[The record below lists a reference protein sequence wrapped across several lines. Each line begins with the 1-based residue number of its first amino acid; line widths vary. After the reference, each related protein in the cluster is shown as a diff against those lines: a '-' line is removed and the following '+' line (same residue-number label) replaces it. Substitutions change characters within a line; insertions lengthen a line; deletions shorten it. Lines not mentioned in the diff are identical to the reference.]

1 MRKVVFITGGASGLG
16 KHLSLSF
23 ANEGYNLVVAYNNSK
38 DDAEKLKNIIN
49 DKYKV
54 DVLILKCDLANE
66 EMICECVDKAIKY
79 FKKIDILVNNAA
91 VEYNLEFS
99 DKTKEMFMHTLE
111 INLVGAFL
119 ISRKIAEEMYNN
131 KSGKIINISSNNT
144 FDKFDPTTLEYDAS
158 KAALISM
165 THNFAK
171 QYAPYINVNA
181 IAPGWI
187 MTDKILKLDESL
199 DNKFISFESKNIL
212 LNRFAT
218 MDDIANLVLFLAS
231 DKSSYINNEVIKID
245 GGTY

>member
-23 ANEGYNLVVAYNNSK
+23 ANEGYNLVVTYNNSK

-111 INLVGAFL
+111 INLVGTFL

-131 KSGKIINISSNNT
+131 KSGKIINISSNNA

>member
-23 ANEGYNLVVAYNNSK
+23 ANEGYNLVVTYNNSK

-66 EMICECVDKAIKY
+66 KMICECVDKAIKY
-79 FKKIDILVNNAA
+79 FKKIDILINNAA

-111 INLVGAFL
+111 INLVGTFL

-131 KSGKIINISSNNT
+131 KSGKIINISSNNA

-199 DNKFISFESKNIL
+199 DNKFISSESKNIL

>member
-23 ANEGYNLVVAYNNSK
+23 ANEGYNLVVTYNNSK

-66 EMICECVDKAIKY
+66 KMICECVDKAIKY

-111 INLVGAFL
+111 INLVGTFL

-131 KSGKIINISSNNT
+131 KSGKIINISSNNA

>member
-16 KHLSLSF
+16 EHLALSF
-23 ANEGYNLVVAYNNSK
+23 ANEGYNLVITYNNSK

-66 EMICECVDKAIKY
+66 KMICECVDKAIKY

-111 INLVGAFL
+111 INLVGTFL

-131 KSGKIINISSNNT
+131 KSGKIINISSNNA

>member
-111 INLVGAFL
+111 INLVGTFL

>member
-16 KHLSLSF
+16 EHLALSF
-23 ANEGYNLVVAYNNSK
+23 ANEGYNLVITYNNSK
-38 DDAEKLKNIIN
+38 NNADKLKNIIN

-54 DVLILKCDLANE
+54 DVLILKCDLASE
-66 EMICECVDKAIKY
+66 EMICECVDKAIKH
-79 FKKIDILVNNAA
+79 FKKIDVLVNNAA

-99 DKTKEMFMHTLE
+99 DKTKEVFMHTLE
-111 INLVGAFL
+111 INLVGTFL

-131 KSGKIINISSNNT
+131 KYGKIINISSNNA
-144 FDKFDPTTLEYDAS
+144 FDKFDPITLEYDAS
-158 KAALISM
+158 KIAIISM

-171 QYAPYINVNA
+171 QYAPFINVNA

-199 DNKFISFESKNIL
+199 DYKFISSESKNIL

-231 DKSSYINNEVIKID
+231 DKSSYINSEVIKID

>member
-23 ANEGYNLVVAYNNSK
+23 ANEGYNLVVTYNNSK
-38 DDAEKLKNIIN
+38 DDAEKLKDIIN

-111 INLVGAFL
+111 INLVGTFL

-131 KSGKIINISSNNT
+131 KSGKIINISSNNA

-171 QYAPYINVNA
+171 QYAPFINVNA

-199 DNKFISFESKNIL
+199 DYKFISSESKNVL

-231 DKSSYINNEVIKID
+231 DKSSYINSEVIKID

>member
-66 EMICECVDKAIKY
+66 KMICECVDKAIKY

-111 INLVGAFL
+111 INLVGTFL

>member
-23 ANEGYNLVVAYNNSK
+23 ANEGYNLVVTYNNSK

-66 EMICECVDKAIKY
+66 KMICECVDKAIKY

-111 INLVGAFL
+111 INLVGTFL

-131 KSGKIINISSNNT
+131 KSGKIINISSNNA

-199 DNKFISFESKNIL
+199 DNKFISSESKNIL

>member
-16 KHLSLSF
+16 EHLALSF
-23 ANEGYNLVVAYNNSK
+23 ANEGYNLVITYNNSK
-38 DDAEKLKNIIN
+38 NNADKLKNIIN

-111 INLVGAFL
+111 INLVGTFL

-131 KSGKIINISSNNT
+131 KSGKIINISSNNA

-199 DNKFISFESKNIL
+199 DNKFISSESKNIL

>member
-16 KHLSLSF
+16 EHLSLSF
-23 ANEGYNLVVAYNNSK
+23 ANEGYNLVVTYNNSK

-66 EMICECVDKAIKY
+66 KMICECVDKAIKY

-111 INLVGAFL
+111 INLVGTFL

-131 KSGKIINISSNNT
+131 KSGKIINISSNNA

-199 DNKFISFESKNIL
+199 DNKFISSESKNIL

>member
-111 INLVGAFL
+111 INLVGTFL

-131 KSGKIINISSNNT
+131 KSGKIINISSNNA

>member
-1 MRKVVFITGGASGLG
+1 
-16 KHLSLSF
+16 
-23 ANEGYNLVVAYNNSK
+23 
-38 DDAEKLKNIIN
+38 
-49 DKYKV
+49 
-54 DVLILKCDLANE
+54 
-66 EMICECVDKAIKY
+66 
-79 FKKIDILVNNAA
+79 
-91 VEYNLEFS
+91 
-99 DKTKEMFMHTLE
+99 
-111 INLVGAFL
+111 
-119 ISRKIAEEMYNN
+119 
-131 KSGKIINISSNNT
+131 
-144 FDKFDPTTLEYDAS
+144 
-158 KAALISM
+158 M

-199 DNKFISFESKNIL
+199 DNKFISSESKNIL

>member
-16 KHLSLSF
+16 EHLALSF
-23 ANEGYNLVVAYNNSK
+23 ANEGYNLVITYNNSK

-66 EMICECVDKAIKY
+66 KMICECVDKAIKY

-111 INLVGAFL
+111 INLVGTFL

-131 KSGKIINISSNNT
+131 KSGKIINISSNNA

-199 DNKFISFESKNIL
+199 DNKFISSESKNIL

>member
-66 EMICECVDKAIKY
+66 KMICECVDKAIKY

-111 INLVGAFL
+111 INLVGTFL

-131 KSGKIINISSNNT
+131 KSGKIINISSNNA

-199 DNKFISFESKNIL
+199 DNKFISSESKNIL

>member
-23 ANEGYNLVVAYNNSK
+23 ANEGYNLVVTYNNSK

-66 EMICECVDKAIKY
+66 KMICECVDKAIKY

-111 INLVGAFL
+111 INLVGTFL

-131 KSGKIINISSNNT
+131 KSGKIINISSNNA

-199 DNKFISFESKNIL
+199 DNKFISSESKNIL

-218 MDDIANLVLFLAS
+218 MDDMANLVLFLAS

>member
-23 ANEGYNLVVAYNNSK
+23 ANEGYNLVVTYNNSK

-66 EMICECVDKAIKY
+66 KMICECVDKAIKY

-111 INLVGAFL
+111 INLVGTFL

-131 KSGKIINISSNNT
+131 KSGKIINISSNNA

-171 QYAPYINVNA
+171 QYAPYINVNV

-199 DNKFISFESKNIL
+199 DNKFISSESKNIL

>member
-23 ANEGYNLVVAYNNSK
+23 ANEGYNLVVTYNNSK

-66 EMICECVDKAIKY
+66 KMICECVDKAIKY

-91 VEYNLEFS
+91 VEYNLEFN

-111 INLVGAFL
+111 INLVGTFL

>member
-23 ANEGYNLVVAYNNSK
+23 ANEGYNLVVTYNNSK

-111 INLVGAFL
+111 INLVGTFL

-131 KSGKIINISSNNT
+131 KSGKIINISSNNA

-199 DNKFISFESKNIL
+199 DNKFISSESKNIL

>member
-16 KHLSLSF
+16 EHLALSF
-23 ANEGYNLVVAYNNSK
+23 ANEGYNLVITYNNSK
-38 DDAEKLKNIIN
+38 NNADKLKNIIN

-111 INLVGAFL
+111 INLVGTFL

-131 KSGKIINISSNNT
+131 KSGKIINISSNNA

>member
-1 MRKVVFITGGASGLG
+1 MRKVVFITGGASRLG

-111 INLVGAFL
+111 INLVGTFL

-131 KSGKIINISSNNT
+131 KSGKIINISSNNA

>member
-66 EMICECVDKAIKY
+66 KMICECVDKAIKY

-111 INLVGAFL
+111 INLVGTFL

-131 KSGKIINISSNNT
+131 KSGKIINISSNNA

>member
-1 MRKVVFITGGASGLG
+1 M
-16 KHLSLSF
+16 
-23 ANEGYNLVVAYNNSK
+23 
-38 DDAEKLKNIIN
+38 
-49 DKYKV
+49 YK
-54 DVLILKCDLANE
+54 
-66 EMICECVDKAIKY
+66 
-79 FKKIDILVNNAA
+79 
-91 VEYNLEFS
+91 
-99 DKTKEMFMHTLE
+99 
-111 INLVGAFL
+111 
-119 ISRKIAEEMYNN
+119 N
-131 KSGKIINISSNNT
+131 KSGKIINISSNNA

-199 DNKFISFESKNIL
+199 DNKFISSESKNIL

>member
-23 ANEGYNLVVAYNNSK
+23 ANEGYNLVVTYNNSK

-66 EMICECVDKAIKY
+66 KMICECVDKAIKY

-111 INLVGAFL
+111 INLVGTFL

>member
-23 ANEGYNLVVAYNNSK
+23 ANEGYNLVVTYNNSK

-111 INLVGAFL
+111 INLVGTFL